1 VGALSRRAAAATAA
15 VCLVAG
21 GAGPALATHGQLGLG
36 WSGVLARQEARY
48 PAIAPRAAARVA
60 NEPVYLRVAFVAGA
74 VGGWRE
80 REVCPLLANDPHGFT
95 RVARSVL
102 FGSRAAHAV
111 ARRRRWPIAVMVR
124 SYRAGVA
131 FGCRGS

>member
-1 VGALSRRAAAATAA
+1 MGALSARTAAVAAA
-15 VCLVAG
+15 VCLVGVA
-21 GAGPALATHGQLGLG
+21 AGPALATDGQLGLG
-36 WSGVLARQEARY
+36 WSGVLAGQEARY

-60 NEPVYLRVAFVAGA
+60 SEPVYLRVAFVAGA
-74 VGGWRE
+74 IGGWRE
-80 REVCPLLANDPHGFT
+80 REVCPLLAHDPGGFT

-111 ARRRRWPIAVMVR
+111 ARARRWPIAVMVR

-131 FGCRGS
+131 FGCRSG